1 VGWGG
6 ERLSTGNIT
15 IKASK
20 LEKILVAF
28 LFVCFVFSTGNLRE
42 NFVGQGHSS
51 MRLVLGCFS
60 WKGFEKLQLGV

>member
-1 VGWGG
+1 MGWGG

-28 LFVCFVFSTGNLRE
+28 LFVCFVAVVLF
-42 NFVGQGHSS
+42 
-51 MRLVLGCFS
+51 LV
-60 WKGFEKLQLGV
+60 QVT